1 MARGVVAERVQRATA
16 PLAKPRGQ
24 VWFNGALMVAF
35 AAFMPYAYL
44 HPRLGGSVAFVTQL
58 SLWALVATHLGAWIS
73 ALVNVRA
80 ERIDNRT
87 EANAHF
93 ARIEQAEQRILD
105 GQARILDALIEP
117 PT

>member
-1 MARGVVAERVQRATA
+1 MPRGAVADRIQRATA

-93 ARIEQAEQRILD
+93 ARIEEAEQNILAACD
-105 GQARILDALIEP
+105 RILDAVTEVP
-117 PT
+117 K